1 MRQRA
6 SPSVFLDVAGGRGR
20 VLRSA
25 RVSRPKQTKDGSAPD
40 DCELLRAWCAGD
52 QRAGARLFERH
63 ASSVAFFFR
72 NKLTIGVEDLVQQTF
87 LGLVEGRERI
97 QQDASVRAYLLGIAN
112 NLLLKHLRTLARTP
126 GFDPEVSSV
135 AELDPGPST
144 LLGRK
149 HEQRLLLEG
158 LRKIP
163 VEHQVALELYYWEG
177 MNAAE
182 IAAVI
187 GISHSAMRSRL
198 VKGRELLRKA
208 ISALPAA
215 AAHRESTLGDLD
227 GWAAGIRGDRTGSSD
242 T

>member
-1 MRQRA
+1 M
-6 SPSVFLDVAGGRGR
+6 
-20 VLRSA
+20 
-25 RVSRPKQTKDGSAPD
+25 SRPKATKDGSAPD
-40 DCELLRAWCAGD
+40 DRELLRAWCASD

-87 LGLVEGRERI
+87 LGLIEGRERI
-97 QQDASVRAYLLGIAN
+97 QAGASVRAYLLGIAH

-126 GFDPEVSSV
+126 SFDPEVSSV

-149 HEQRLLLEG
+149 YEHRLLLEG
-158 LRKIP
+158 LRKLPI
-163 VEHQVALELYYWEG
+163 EQQVALELYYCEE

-182 IAAVI
+182 IAAVV

-198 VKGRELLRKA
+198 VKARSLLRDA
-208 ISALPAA
+208 IAGPS
-215 AAHRESTLGDLD
+215 AAHRESTLADLD
-227 GWAAGIRGDRTGSSD
+227 GWAANIRGVRSDSSESSS
-242 T
+242 